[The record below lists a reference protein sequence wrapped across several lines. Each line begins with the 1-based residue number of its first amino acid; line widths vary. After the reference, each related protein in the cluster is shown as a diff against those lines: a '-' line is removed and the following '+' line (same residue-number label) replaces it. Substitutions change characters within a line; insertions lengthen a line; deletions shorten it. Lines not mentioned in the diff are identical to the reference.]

1 MIKYIPEDTSI
12 CFAELRDEI
21 SLGIN
26 LSCCVHRC
34 QGCHSPYLQTD
45 IGDELTT
52 SVIDDLIN
60 RHQGITCVLFMGG
73 DNDKCTL
80 IELARHIRSNYDL
93 SIGWYSGESELDLN
107 LYGSYFD
114 YIKVG
119 PYIKD
124 LGPLNSPTTNQ
135 RLYFIKRCNKNM
147 HVEDITSSFW
157 K

>member
-1 MIKYIPEDTSI
+1 MIKYVPEDTSV

-26 LSCCVHRC
+26 LSCCTHRC
-34 QGCHSPYLQTD
+34 PGCHSPYLQTD
-45 IGDELTT
+45 IGEELTT

-60 RHQGITCVLFMGG
+60 KHQGITCVLFMGG
-73 DNDKCTL
+73 DNDKCSL
-80 IELARHIRSNYDL
+80 IELAKHIRSNYDL

-107 LYGSYFD
+107 LYGNYFD

-119 PYIKD
+119 PYIKE

-135 RLYFIKRCNKNM
+135 KLYFIKKYNKNISI
-147 HVEDITSSFW
+147 EDITFSFW

>member
-1 MIKYIPEDTSI
+1 MIKYVPEDTSV

-26 LSCCVHRC
+26 ISMCPHRC
-34 QGCHSPYLQTD
+34 LGCHSPYLQTD
-45 IGDELTT
+45 MGEELTT

-60 RHQGITCVLFMGG
+60 KHHGITCVLFMGG
-73 DNDKCTL
+73 DGDKCTL
-80 IELARHIRSNYDL
+80 IELAKHIRSNYDL
-93 SIGWYSGESELDLN
+93 LVGWYSGESELDLD
-107 LYGSYFD
+107 LYSNYFD

-119 PYIKD
+119 PYIKE

-135 RLYFIKRCNKNM
+135 RLYFIKKCNKTV
-147 HVEDITSSFW
+147 HIEDITHSFW